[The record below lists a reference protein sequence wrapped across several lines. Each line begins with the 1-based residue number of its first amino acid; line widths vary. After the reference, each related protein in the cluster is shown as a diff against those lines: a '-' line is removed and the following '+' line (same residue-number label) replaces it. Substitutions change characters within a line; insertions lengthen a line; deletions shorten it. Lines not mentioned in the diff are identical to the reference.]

1 MKSMAVAE
9 SAMLLQFHAVRN
21 ILLVFIRSIISL
33 LALSARQRNNYP
45 HALHLPR
52 LAAVRRVR
60 VETSSVARSCSMLI
74 HHFDTYFRAT

>member
-21 ILLVFIRSIISL
+21 VLLVFVRSIISL

-60 VETSSVARSCSMLI
+60 VETSVARSCSMLI